1 MMFSVIWTSKSFEDI
16 SNIHHYLSNKISLE
30 IANKIVDE
38 IYQAPNS
45 ITFVE
50 QFQTDEY
57 RKDYRRIIVK
67 NYKILYHLKNSE
79 IFIIRIFNTLQD
91 PTKKFIKCI
100 SYQKI

>member
-30 IANKIVDE
+30 TANKIIDE

-50 QFQTDEY
+50 QFQIDEY
-57 RKDYRRIIVK
+57 RKDCRRIIVR
-67 NYKILYHLKNSE
+67 NYKILYYIKDSE
-79 IFIIRIFNTLQD
+79 IFVIRVFNTLQD
-91 PTKKFIKCI
+91 PTK
-100 SYQKI
+100 SL